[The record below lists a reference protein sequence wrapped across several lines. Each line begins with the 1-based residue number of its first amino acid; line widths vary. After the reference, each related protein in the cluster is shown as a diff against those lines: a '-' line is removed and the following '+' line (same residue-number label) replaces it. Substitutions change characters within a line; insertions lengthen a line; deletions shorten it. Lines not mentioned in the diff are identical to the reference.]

1 MPEAAVD
8 MGAWQKVFE
17 QILRETWEGKIK
29 PGELSDA
36 HIAQTYE
43 ELNKGMQQG
52 WGGTAE
58 NELPDQSVLRMQ
70 QNLYKF
76 SAAKDAS
83 MQLEINQQLYDKN
96 GNLLPFDEFK
106 TKLDSLG
113 IKYNKTWLQ
122 TEYRTAKQSGQTA
135 QFWQDI
141 QANKA
146 LYPNLKY
153 KTQEDDRVRD
163 EHQTLNNIVK
173 PVDDEFWNN
182 YYPPNGWNCRCFTVQ
197 TAEDATTD
205 ENMPKITDKDVRP
218 EFRMNVGKTG
228 QVFNEDSKSGHRFFA
243 LAKESP
249 DWRKRFELSKLEG
262 GFNTVKTP
270 KGNKVRVSIYADE
283 KDLNKNLKNAIIIA
297 DQLDFAVKIRPHLDG
312 EIIRNVPN
320 PEYLINGKI
329 ADRKSPEGMKQYN
342 LLRKSQ
348 KQGCEIVVFDMGNWP
363 REESLYIKKLK
374 NSLKDEGHYP
384 VIKEIII
391 ISKDGKAKHW
401 TREDFVK

>member
-1 MPEAAVD
+1 
-8 MGAWQKVFE
+8 
-17 QILRETWEGKIK
+17 
-29 PGELSDA
+29 
-36 HIAQTYE
+36 
-43 ELNKGMQQG
+43 MQQG

-76 SAAKDAS
+76 SAAKHAS

-106 TKLDSLG
+106 AKLDSLG

-163 EHQTLNNIVK
+163 EHEKLNDIIA
-173 PVDDEFWNN
+173 PIDDDFWNWA
-182 YYPPNGWNCRCFTVQ
+182 YPPNGWNCRCFTVQ
-197 TAEDATTD
+197 TAE
-205 ENMPKITDKDVRP
+205 EPSNVIPKSDLGIKP
-218 EFRMNVGKTG
+218 EFHMNVGKTG
-228 QVFNEDSKSGHRFFA
+228 QVFNENTETGHRFFA

-249 DWRKRFELSKLEG
+249 DWEKRFELSKLEG

-270 KGNKVRVSIYADE
+270 KGNKVKVSIYAHE
-283 KDLNKNLKNAIIIA
+283 KDLVNNLEKAIQIS
-297 DQLDFAVKIRPHLDG
+297 DQQNINVEIRPHLNIQG
-312 EIIRNVPN
+312 WKN
-320 PEYLINGKI
+320 PEYKIGNIIADLYRGDIKNGFLLKRKQIKKAIEQLQNTYPDKAFSNRYAIVFDITNVRQSQDLAKYINGKF
-329 ADRKSPEGMKQYN
+329 RSGNN
-342 LLRKSQ
+342 L
-348 KQGCEIVVFDMGNWP
+348 EF
-363 REESLYIKKLK
+363 
-374 NSLKDEGHYP
+374 
-384 VIKEIII
+384 III
-391 ISKDGKAKHW
+391 TNKSNS
-401 TREDFVK
+401 VKINRTDNFETIEMKYAEITKEK